1 MFSRVFIAN
10 RATVAR
16 RVVRACNDLGLES
29 IAAYADIDA
38 AAPHLAEA
46 TGTARLPGYTAA
58 ATYLNAEQVIAAAK
72 ASDADALHP
81 GYGFLAENADFARA
95 VAAAGIRFIGPGA
108 QWIEGLGEKTRARAT
123 MAAAGFPVRDGSDV
137 LTDVDAAV
145 VAANHIGYPVLLK
158 PASGGGG
165 IGMLKADGEAELAA
179 AFATARALAASAF
192 GDGAVY
198 VEKYLAEPRHIEFQ
212 IIGDGESTVAVLER
226 ECSVQRR
233 HQKVIEEAPAPLA
246 DRDRLAEVEAAAVA
260 ALAGYDSLGTV
271 ETLYADGDF
280 GFLEVNTRL
289 QVEHG
294 VTEEITGIDLVAA
307 QIRVAAGSRLAD
319 ILPEPSAGEREGL
332 APRMKEPSAGE
343 REGLAPRKKRIESQG
358 HAVEARIY
366 AEDSERM
373 LPSTGRLAVFR
384 PPTLTGVRVETGYAE
399 GQWVTPYFDP
409 LLGKVI
415 GTGTT
420 REQAIG
426 RALVG
431 VKAFEIRGVATNR
444 SLLETTLGSEGFI
457 AGRLHT
463 GMLAR

>member
-307 QIRVAAGSRLAD
+307 QIRIAAGSRLAGVV
-319 ILPEPSAGEREGL
+319 PES
-332 APRMKEPSAGE
+332 
-343 REGLAPRKKRIESQG
+343 IESQG
-358 HAVEARIY
+358 YAVEARIY

-444 SLLETTLGSEGFI
+444 ALLETTLGSEGFI